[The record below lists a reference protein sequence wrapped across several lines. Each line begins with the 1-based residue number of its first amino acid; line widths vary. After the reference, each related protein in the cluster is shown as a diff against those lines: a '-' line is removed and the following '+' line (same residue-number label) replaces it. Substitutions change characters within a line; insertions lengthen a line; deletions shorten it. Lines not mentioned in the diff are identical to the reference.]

1 MLTRTLLS
9 AFLSSLGGITRQR
22 HRLPLLLCLEGSVVI
37 CFVALVTQAELV
49 FASILLRV
57 GAVEGAMGL
66 GCLVGLV
73 RASGRE
79 LVTTR

>member
-1 MLTRTLLS
+1 MLTRTLLA
-9 AFLSSLGGITRQR
+9 AFLRSMGGITRQR
-22 HRLPLLLCLEGSVVI
+22 HRLPLLLCLESSVVI
-37 CFVALVTQAELV
+37 CFVALVARAELV

-57 GAVEGAMGL
+57 GAVEGAVGL

>member
-9 AFLSSLGGITRQR
+9 AFLSSLGGIARQR

-57 GAVEGAMGL
+57 GAVEGAVGL

>member
-9 AFLSSLGGITRQR
+9 AFLSSLGGIARQR

-57 GAVEGAMGL
+57 GAVEGAVGL

-79 LVTTR
+79 LVATR